1 MVPSP
6 SWPSIFMPQ
15 HNTLPFVCAGGA
27 CFRSDSLHISCS
39 CVVYLRCLRRMR
51 ISVAESMAAIL
62 PTTFSVLPQRPSSSI
77 IFPAPPRNIRRCTY
91 EPTGNYATGARSFA
105 SSSAVVLCTTSR
117 GKFHMTGIVPAA
129 KWFGASFSA
138 LSFCCAS
145 KALVPRGEW

>member
-1 MVPSP
+1 MWIITQYVGFIFVWVLYLSCLQDVPKVDTSMEALVHITT
-6 SWPSIFMPQ
+6 SAKGVINMPAKYS
-15 HNTLPFVCAGGA
+15 FEV
-27 CFRSDSLHISCS
+27 
-39 CVVYLRCLRRMR
+39 
-51 ISVAESMAAIL
+51 
-62 PTTFSVLPQRPSSSI
+62 
-77 IFPAPPRNIRRCTY
+77 Y
-91 EPTGNYATGARSFA
+91 EPTGSYATGARSFA